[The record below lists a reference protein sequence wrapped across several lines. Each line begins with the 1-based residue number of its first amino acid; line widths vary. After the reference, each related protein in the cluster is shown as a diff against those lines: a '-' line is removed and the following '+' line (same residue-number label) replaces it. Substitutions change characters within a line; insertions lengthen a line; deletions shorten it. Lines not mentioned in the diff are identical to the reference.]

1 MSSILVMILL
11 FSLGALSVLL
21 WIQVERAFDS
31 RQARKRMFGPTRFQQ
46 MGDALN
52 RDTP

>member
-1 MSSILVMILL
+1 MNSLLVMILL
-11 FSLGALSVLL
+11 FSLGALSVLA
-21 WIQVERAFDS
+21 WVRIERAFDR

-46 MGDALN
+46 MGEALN